1 MSRFQTVLPRILK
14 HEGGKVDDPRDP
26 GGRTNQGVTQGT
38 FNRWLTSQGQ
48 KARDVFT
55 MQNAERDAIYRSL
68 YWDSVW
74 GDQLPAGLDYVM
86 IDGAVHS
93 GPSQAIKWL
102 QRALGRHYTGTIDG
116 RIGRLTI
123 AAVNS
128 HPNLTALVNAVLD
141 RRLAFLEALK
151 TFKTYGRGWT
161 RRVKEVRDIA
171 LTEARGSQAVV
182 IISSAP
188 GKAPITDAKKLPG
201 TTAADAA
208 TAGGVGS
215 GGTAV
220 VIEQA
225 QDALAPYAG
234 VSSVV
239 QAIFV
244 GLIVL
249 GVVLTVGGIV
259 LRVYNTRKRDE
270 LTDKLNLSDVNEFAD
285 GIV

>member
-1 MSRFQTVLPRILK
+1 MSRFQAVLPRILK

-48 KARDVFT
+48 KPRDVFG
-55 MQNAERDAIYRSL
+55 MQNVERDAIYRVL

-74 GDQLPAGLDYVM
+74 GDQLPTGLDYVM

-128 HPNLTALVNAVLD
+128 HPNHVQLVNAVLD
-141 RRLAFLEALK
+141 RRFAFLSALK
-151 TFKTYGRGWT
+151 TFPTYGRGWT

-171 LTEARGSQAVV
+171 LAEALGNNPAVL
-182 IISSAP
+182 IAP
-188 GKAPITDAKKLPG
+188 AAGKAPITDAKKLPG
-201 TTAADAA
+201 NTAADAA

-225 QDALAPYAG
+225 QEALAPYAG
-234 VSSVV
+234 ASNVV
-239 QAIFV
+239 QTIFV

-249 GVVLTVGGIV
+249 GFVLTIGGIL
-259 LRVYNTRKRDE
+259 LRFYNSRKRQE
-270 LTDKLNLSDVNEFAD
+270 LVEKLNLSEVNEFAD